1 MVRHMLMLQFRV
13 DASTLQIQQVLGEFS
28 ALARLIDGIRSIGLG
43 TNMNHESGQSGQVPL
58 PWGVGLVWAVPAQ
71 DHYLI
76 HLDHRA
82 LQQALVS
89 LLADLLC

>member
-1 MVRHMLMLQFRV
+1 MVRQMLMLQFRA
-13 DASTLQIQQVLGEFS
+13 DASTLQIQQALGEFS

-43 TNMNHESGQSGQVPL
+43 ANMHQENLAKYLSH
-58 PWGVGLVWAVPAQ
+58 GLLVSFEAVPAQ

-82 LQQALVS
+82 LQQALVP